1 MNFLGAL
8 SEQALD
14 VIGRLAQQA
23 TTPTKATAF
32 VEAVREF
39 FALIEAAKKAF
50 KEGESAESTIERTKQ
65 AQHQLQQLLVMSDHA
80 ADQALVDRFSGKE

>member
-39 FALIEAAKKAF
+39 FALIETAKKAF
-50 KEGESAESTIERTKQ
+50 KEGESAESVMKRAEQ
-65 AQHQLQQLLVMSDHA
+65 AQQQLQRLLSKNDQA
-80 ADQALVDRFSGKE
+80 ADQALADRFSGKE